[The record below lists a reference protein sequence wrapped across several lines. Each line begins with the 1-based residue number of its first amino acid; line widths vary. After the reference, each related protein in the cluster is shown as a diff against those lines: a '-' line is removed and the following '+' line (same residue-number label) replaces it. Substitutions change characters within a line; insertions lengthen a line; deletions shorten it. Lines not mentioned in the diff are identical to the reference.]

1 MLPSD
6 EIEQLRLEALRRY
19 DILDTPPEETF
30 DRLTRIVAAAL
41 RVPIAAVSL
50 VDDHRQWFKARIGL
64 TLSETARSASFCAH
78 TMLGAGAMVV
88 RDATMD
94 ERFVTNPLV
103 TGDPN
108 IRFYAGFPVFSAD
121 GLPLGALCAI
131 DTTPRDMNALEL
143 GLLADLAAMVT
154 EQLELR
160 RLASV
165 DGLTGLLRRKTFLD
179 FADREL
185 MLASRSKMPN
195 CALMIDADH
204 FKAINDHHGH
214 DVGDKVLKTLAD
226 TLKAGLRSTDIL
238 GRIGGEEFG
247 VLLPATDLAGSL
259 EVAERLRGLVAGLE
273 IRTPSAAVPIT
284 ISIGAT
290 QGASGEDIASL
301 LHRADS
307 ALLKAKRSGRNKI
320 VTECASVD

>member
-1 MLPSD
+1 MQSD
-6 EIEQLRLEALRRY
+6 DIEQLRLEALRRY

-41 RVPIAAVSL
+41 RVPIAALSL
-50 VDDHRQWFKARIGL
+50 VDDHRQWFKARVGL
-64 TLSETARSASFCAH
+64 TVAETARSASFCAH
-78 TMLGAGAMVV
+78 TMMGAGAMVV
-88 RDATMD
+88 RDATKD
-94 ERFVTNPLV
+94 VRFNGNPLV

-108 IRFYAGFPVFSAD
+108 IRFYAGYPVFTED
-121 GLPLGALCAI
+121 GMPLGALCAI
-131 DTTPRDMNALEL
+131 DTTPRDVSAQEL
-143 GLLADLAAMVT
+143 GLLKDLAALVT

-185 MLASRSKMPN
+185 MLASRSKVPSS
-195 CALMIDADH
+195 ALMIDADH
-204 FKAINDHHGH
+204 FKAINDLHGH
-214 DVGDKVLKTLAD
+214 SVGDQVLKTLAD

-238 GRIGGEEFG
+238 GRLGGEEFG

-259 EVAERLRGLVAGLE
+259 EVAERLRSLVARLD
-273 IRTPSAAVPIT
+273 IRSPSVAVPVT

-290 QGASGEDIASL
+290 QGAIGETISCL
-301 LHRADS
+301 LHRADT
-307 ALLKAKRSGRNKI
+307 ALLKAKRTGRNRI
-320 VTECASVD
+320 VTEGAPVL